1 MRQQK
6 FLRLALCICLLILCG
21 ALGLTAHFWKESQ
34 ETQAQLAAARERN
47 QVLEEELHQRSV
59 QFAQAQAD
67 RMEAEQKRDDA
78 VLRNERA
85 SRRDNPIDQ
94 YYFSDKRM
102 VGSSTVEMGVNAA
115 FYREAWKQE
124 LDHAV
129 AWVKSVSEYK
139 EDHQLLENY
148 RALIERQANKAYD
161 IMLFRGAGD
170 YPPRDER
177 EVNRLFILGT
187 NGSVGS
193 TRAEAEVYR
202 QGTLW
207 LLDTYCYALDYH
219 ISGYSFGFDDDF
231 IIERYG
237 MDDLMFPPLSQVLP
251 GLS

>member
-1 MRQQK
+1 MEK
-6 FLRLALCICLLILCG
+6 KG
-21 ALGLTAHFWKESQ
+21 AISMKNQRILTAVLCCCMLVLCVAAGWLFHGWR
-34 ETQAQLAAARERN
+34 ETQEQLAQLREEKEH
-47 QVLEEELHQRSV
+47 LELQL
-59 QFAQAQAD
+59 AQAEREKA
-67 RMEAEQKRDDA
+67 EAEQERDNA
-78 VLRNERA
+78 LLQNERT

-148 RALIERQANKAYD
+148 RALIERQAHMAYD

-170 YPPRDER
+170 YPPGDER

-207 LLDTYCYALDYH
+207 LLDTYCYALDYN